1 MKLIDKKVRK
11 TISISSKIN
20 DDLIR
25 MAEFYN
31 KPQSALIEELLKE
44 KLKEYKKQVKK
55 NALKKIIKN
64 ADYFKGVTENKTIK
78 ELKREQGNEY

>member
-20 DDLIR
+20 DELIR
-25 MAEFYN
+25 MAEFYK
-31 KPQSALIEELLKE
+31 KPQSVLIEELLKE

-55 NALKKIIKN
+55 SALKKIIKN
-64 ADYFKGVTENKTIK
+64 ANYFKGVTGNKTIK
-78 ELKREQGNEY
+78 ELKREKSNEY

>member
-20 DDLIR
+20 DDLI
-25 MAEFYN
+25 MIAEFYN
-31 KPQSALIEELLKE
+31 KSQSALIEELLKE
-44 KLKEYKKQVKK
+44 KLKELKKQVKK

-64 ADYFKGVTENKTIK
+64 AEYFRGVTKNKPIK
-78 ELKREQGNEY
+78 ELKKEQGNEY